1 MILDA
6 NIAAFPHQKPKQDD
20 RKITIATYSFTLLRN
35 MERIEN
41 LKNKN
46 LFFFFFHH
54 NEVTLNIESDSHD
67 IKSFTIM
74 TTDFCI

>member
-6 NIAAFPHQKPKQDD
+6 NIAAFPHQKLKQDD
-20 RKITIATYSFTLLRN
+20 KKITIATYSFTLLRN

-46 LFFFFFHH
+46 LFFFHH

-74 TTDFCI
+74 ATDFCI